1 MTAVCRFIDEVVMLQ
16 YGTDTGTPYLFTSP
30 VRYHQALDDT
40 ADSGRSDPSLSRH
53 PVGFAYAA

>member
-1 MTAVCRFIDEVVMLQ
+1 MMCRFIDEVVMLR
-16 YGTDTGTPYLFTSP
+16 YGTDTGTLYLFTSP

-40 ADSGRSDPSLSRH
+40 TDSGRSDPSLSRH